1 MTIRSIATLAIGAGL
16 LAGTVGCSERAPR
29 LYYDPALVENSD
41 AILYELDAVR
51 TMEPQGPL
59 FNRGLREG
67 YLEYVGVME
76 KEFDF
81 SDYYHFAFK
90 SIDSAKGE
98 EVFPDTLDSR
108 TVPPESEVEL
118 AAGRAR
124 LMAALD
130 QTGRRKAPFDAA
142 RAQTLF
148 DCWLERTE
156 DRARAELIE
165 ACKGAFEESLAEV
178 ERALATDLDNVYLVF
193 FAWNQADVSPV
204 AASVLE
210 QVYADYMRGRPARV
224 VVAGHADR
232 SGPAGYNLVLS
243 QRRAEAVA
251 DALSALGMP
260 GEAMTL
266 EAFGENSPRVPTADG
281 VREPQ
286 NRRVEIVFG

>member
-1 MTIRSIATLAIGAGL
+1 MTSRAIARFAVGAGL
-16 LAGTVGCSERAPR
+16 LAGIVGCSEHAPR
-29 LYYDPALVENSD
+29 LYYDPALVEDSN

-59 FNRGLREG
+59 FNQGLRTG
-67 YLEYVGVME
+67 YLEYVSTME
-76 KEFDF
+76 NEFDVP
-81 SDYYHFAFK
+81 DYFHFAYK

-98 EVFPDTLDSR
+98 QVLPDTVESR
-108 TVPPESEVEL
+108 TLPPESELEL

-130 QTGRRKAPFDAA
+130 QTGRRKAPFEAA

-156 DRARAELIE
+156 DQARPELIE
-165 ACKGAFEESLAEV
+165 ACKGAFEQALAEV
-178 ERALATDLDNVYLVF
+178 ERALVTGLDNVYLVF
-193 FAWNQADVSPV
+193 FSWDQADISPV
-204 AASVLE
+204 AASVLD
-210 QVYADYMRGRPARV
+210 QVRADYERGRPARV

-232 SGPAGYNLVLS
+232 SGPEGYNLVLS
-243 QRRAEAVA
+243 QQRAEAVA
-251 DALSALGMP
+251 DALAALGVP
-260 GEAMTL
+260 ENAMTL
-266 EAFGENSPRVPTADG
+266 EAFGESSPRVPTADG